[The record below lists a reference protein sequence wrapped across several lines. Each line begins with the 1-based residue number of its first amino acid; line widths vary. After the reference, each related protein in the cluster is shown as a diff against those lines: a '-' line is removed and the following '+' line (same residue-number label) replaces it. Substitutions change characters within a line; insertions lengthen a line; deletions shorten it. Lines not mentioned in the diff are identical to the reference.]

1 MLHFFKPGWLI
12 DSDKIPEKGLL
23 RTFVIFIRIILG
35 SAYRFIKDDCLMQAS
50 GISYTT
56 IVSLIPMLTV
66 ALSLITITSGLENRK
81 EEIFDTI
88 NTFILQSNISI
99 DINPYL
105 ETIGDLIDTAS
116 QIGAIGFITLVFSA
130 TAVLRSLENAFNG
143 IWKIHSN
150 RSLFQKLIF
159 YFLY

>member
-1 MLHFFKPGWLI
+1 MLYFFKPGWLT
-12 DSDKIPEKGLL
+12 DSDKIPEKVFL

-150 RSLFQKLIF
+150 RSLFQ
-159 YFLY
+159 